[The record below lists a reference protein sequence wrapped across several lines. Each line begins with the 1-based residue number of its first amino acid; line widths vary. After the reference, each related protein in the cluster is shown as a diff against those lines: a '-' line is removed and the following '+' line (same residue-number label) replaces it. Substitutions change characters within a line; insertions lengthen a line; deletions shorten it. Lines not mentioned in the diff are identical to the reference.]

1 MGEVNKILMLLII
14 VIIALVVGITADYFE
29 INRYLKY
36 TLIVIVVVFSKKLLV
51 KCLTF
56 NQK

>member
-1 MGEVNKILMLLII
+1 MSEVKKILTLLI
-14 VIIALVVGITADYFE
+14 VVSIALVVGITADYFE

-36 TLIVIVVVFSKKLLV
+36 ILLVIIIVFSQKLLV

-56 NQK
+56 NRK

>member
-1 MGEVNKILMLLII
+1 MGEVNKILILLII

-56 NQK
+56 NRK